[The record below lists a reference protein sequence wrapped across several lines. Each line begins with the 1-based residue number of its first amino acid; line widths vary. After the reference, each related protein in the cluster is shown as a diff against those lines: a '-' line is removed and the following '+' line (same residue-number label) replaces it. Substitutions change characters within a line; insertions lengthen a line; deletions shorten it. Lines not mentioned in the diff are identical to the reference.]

1 MDDGMTDYF
10 DKCPECEGP
19 LTPQYDTQEEEAYLR
34 CDECWLSFTIDLRPT
49 ICDTAI
55 PEDEV

>member
-1 MDDGMTDYF
+1 MTDYF